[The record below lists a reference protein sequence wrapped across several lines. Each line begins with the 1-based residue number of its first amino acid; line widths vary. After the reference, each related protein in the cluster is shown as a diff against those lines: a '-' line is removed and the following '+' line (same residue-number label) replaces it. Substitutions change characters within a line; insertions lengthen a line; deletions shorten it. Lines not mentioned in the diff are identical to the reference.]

1 MDEMT
6 TAAGDVVA
14 PAGDLRPMRTRDVAE
29 YLGLSERQVLR
40 MAHDGRIPATKFGHN
55 WFFSPRRVAG
65 LVGMDR

>member
-1 MDEMT
+1 
-6 TAAGDVVA
+6 
-14 PAGDLRPMRTRDVAE
+14 VAE

-40 MAHDGRIPATKFGHN
+40 MVHDGRIPATKFGHN